1 MNDTGVTP
9 ERRNPSEN
17 GHSWSLS
24 CNVAFD
30 EILELRKNPVDGV
43 AGTRPSGYSHTSVP
57 TLVDELHRCSL
68 LGDELLGSFLQAP
81 LRCLGRSSGLPT
93 RLGEFDPSALHQYSR
108 TVTRS
113 EVTDACWVFT
123 VRWSAFSLWDVIR
136 VRPNS
141 VLPPV
146 GAWSGR
152 RKFSRSV
159 DRGQGQADVPAEQ
172 PTPRARSRLPSSYA
186 YACRSCNRFCA
197 SRQGPQGTH
206 RLNHCSSELRSSGC
220 YLSRTDCTAA
230 RISRVPCVEAV
241 EWEDKTWLFTRSR
254 ETTHVRS
261 SLSAPPDSD

>member
-1 MNDTGVTP
+1 MLRSTKSSSYGRILSTASPARVRAVIHTPLSPPLWMNYTDVVFWET
-9 ERRNPSEN
+9 N
-17 GHSWSLS
+17 
-24 CNVAFD
+24 
-30 EILELRKNPVDGV
+30 
-43 AGTRPSGYSHTSVP
+43 
-57 TLVDELHRCSL
+57 
-68 LGDELLGSFLQAP
+68 
-81 LRCLGRSSGLPT
+81 CLGRSFRLPT